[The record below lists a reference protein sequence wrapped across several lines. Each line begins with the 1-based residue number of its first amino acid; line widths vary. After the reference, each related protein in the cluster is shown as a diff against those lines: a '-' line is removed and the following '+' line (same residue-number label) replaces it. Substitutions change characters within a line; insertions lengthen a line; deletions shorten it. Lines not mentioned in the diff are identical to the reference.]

1 MQIIPLQA
9 VPSQAVSVTL
19 AGQNCQI
26 NLYAKLYGMFADLY
40 VSNAL
45 VVGGIL
51 VLDRNRMVRSTYL
64 GFVGDL
70 IVYDTQGANDPAFDG
85 LGSRYLLAYLE
96 ADELV
101 AA

>member
-1 MQIIPLQA
+1 MKIIPTQPVKNQA
-9 VPSQAVSVTL
+9 VTVTL
-19 AGQNCQI
+19 AGQSCQI

-40 VSNAL
+40 VSNAR
-45 VVGGIL
+45 VTRGVL
-51 VLDRNRMVRSTYL
+51 VLDRNRMVRSVYL

-70 IVYDTQGANDPAFDG
+70 IVYDTQGTSDPTYDG

-101 AA
+101 DA